1 MIKYFLVL
9 SSFLILV
16 NGFTYDLNDF
26 YRYDAKLGQKT
37 DSVYQSLS
45 MEERVGQMIVVAA
58 GRLGQSETVINEL
71 ITKNK
76 IGGII
81 LLNGTMQGF
90 TEMKAA
96 YQKLN
101 KGLPLL
107 FSADA
112 EPSLI
117 AYKIKG
123 STPVKK
129 ANEMLSRKEVL
140 TYTEIICKDLN
151 KIGIQYNY
159 APVVDMSPNKVVSS
173 RSFGDNADTAQA
185 WAKVFIEATQK
196 NGIAATAKH
205 FPGHGYVVGDTH
217 KQLVYINGEMKEVKN
232 YVPLINAGVISI
244 MVGHIAVKNNEE
256 FGTNDLPA
264 TCSNVIVTKLL
275 KEKLQFKGL
284 VITDAM
290 NMGGVAKVPN
300 CELKAAQA
308 GCDIILMPVNA
319 SKAINDIVLAVS
331 QDKIFEEQI
340 AASVKK
346 IIRLKIC
353 LGLIP

>member
-1 MIKYFLVL
+1 MKYFLL
-9 SSFLILV
+9 MCSF
-16 NGFTYDLNDF
+16 GFITSCFAFGLNDF
-26 YRYDAKLGQKT
+26 YKYNAKLAQKT
-37 DSVYQSLS
+37 DSVYQTLTK
-45 MEERVGQMIVVAA
+45 EERVAQMIVVAA
-58 GRLGQSETVINEL
+58 GRLGQPASVIEQL

-90 TEMKAA
+90 TEMKLA

-101 KGLPLL
+101 KGLPMI

-123 STPVKK
+123 SSPVKK
-129 ANEMLSRKEVL
+129 ANAMLSREEVL
-140 TYTEIICKDLN
+140 TYTEIICKDLK

-173 RSFGDNADTAQA
+173 RSFGNNADTAQA
-185 WAKVFIEATQK
+185 WAKVFIETSQK
-196 NGIAATAKH
+196 NGIVATAKH

-232 YVPLINAGVISI
+232 YIPLINSGVISI
-244 MVGHIAVKNNEE
+244 MVGHIAVKNNAKYE
-256 FGTNDLPA
+256 TNDLPA
-264 TCSNVIVTKLL
+264 TCSKKMVTGLL
-275 KEKLQFKGL
+275 KNELNFEGI

-290 NMGGVAKVPN
+290 NMGGVVKVPQ

-319 SKAINDIVLAVS
+319 AKAIQDIVNELSIDA
-331 QDKIFEEQI
+331 DFEQQI

-353 LGLIP
+353 LGLIH